1 MEQMRFHLEYFEG
14 PLDLLLHL
22 IRESKIEIESVFM
35 SDVTEQYLSYMDELD
50 RVDIEAQAEFLAVAS
65 TLLEIKSKA
74 LLPKYEEEQTQVDE
88 DANELLRRLEEY
100 KLIKKMSES
109 LKEIEETGK
118 LYRPADPADFAEKV
132 VFLESDISMLL
143 KACNRLIMMQQEMDI
158 REKTVQKIIP
168 KDSTTVEEQQ
178 TKVLKV
184 LKERGKTTFFELVK
198 EKVSKTQLVTMLLA
212 ILDLIKNQ
220 VIKISQNGLFDDI
233 DIEFKEN

>member
-74 LLPKYEEEQTQVDE
+74 LLPKYEEETTETDE

-143 KACNRLIMMQQEMDI
+143 KACNRLLMMQQEMDV

>member
-143 KACNRLIMMQQEMDI
+143 KACNRLLMMQQEMDV
-158 REKTVQKIIP
+158 REKTVQRIIP

>member
-132 VFLESDISMLL
+132 IFLESDISMLL
-143 KACNRLIMMQQEMDI
+143 KACNRLLMMQQEIDG

-220 VIKISQNGLFDDI
+220 VITISQNGLFDDI

>member
-88 DANELLRRLEEY
+88 DANKLLRRLEEY

-143 KACNRLIMMQQEMDI
+143 KACNRLLMMQQEIDV

-178 TKVLKV
+178 TKVLKI

>member
-1 MEQMRFHLEYFEG
+1 MEPMRFHLEYFEG

-74 LLPKYEEEQTQVDE
+74 LLPKYEEEQTQVDD

-118 LYRPADPADFAEKV
+118 LYRPADPEDFAEKV

-143 KACNRLIMMQQEMDI
+143 KACNRLLMMQQEMDG

-198 EKVSKTQLVTMLLA
+198 EKISKTQLVTMLLA

>member
-74 LLPKYEEEQTQVDE
+74 LLPKYEEETTQVDE

-118 LYRPADPADFAEKV
+118 LYRPADPEDFAEKV

-143 KACNRLIMMQQEMDI
+143 KACNRLLMMQQEMDG

-198 EKVSKTQLVTMLLA
+198 EKISKTQLVTMLLA

>member
-132 VFLESDISMLL
+132 IFLESDISMLL
-143 KACNRLIMMQQEMDI
+143 KACNRLLMMQQEIDV

>member
-143 KACNRLIMMQQEMDI
+143 KACNRLLMMQQEIDV

-178 TKVLKV
+178 TKVLKI

>member
-132 VFLESDISMLL
+132 IFLESDISMLL
-143 KACNRLIMMQQEMDI
+143 KACNRLLMMQQEMDV

>member
-1 MEQMRFHLEYFEG
+1 
-14 PLDLLLHL
+14 
-22 IRESKIEIESVFM
+22 
-35 SDVTEQYLSYMDELD
+35 
-50 RVDIEAQAEFLAVAS
+50 
-65 TLLEIKSKA
+65 
-74 LLPKYEEEQTQVDE
+74 
-88 DANELLRRLEEY
+88 
-100 KLIKKMSES
+100 
-109 LKEIEETGK
+109 
-118 LYRPADPADFAEKV
+118 
-132 VFLESDISMLL
+132 
-143 KACNRLIMMQQEMDI
+143 MMQQEIDV

>member
-143 KACNRLIMMQQEMDI
+143 KACNRLLMMQQEMDV